1 MLIRTHFEKSSVG
14 GASRQG
20 NRFRNSSSNLLSRN
34 RYALT
39 SKNTFN
45 MMGQTPKIYDS
56 FVKIFEQNMKNERV
70 KSELKISQEFKR
82 NSQEKLKELI
92 KHDFSYLGKKDL

>member
-1 MLIRTHFEKSSVG
+1 
-14 GASRQG
+14 
-20 NRFRNSSSNLLSRN
+20 
-34 RYALT
+34 
-39 SKNTFN
+39 

>member
-1 MLIRTHFEKSSVG
+1 
-14 GASRQG
+14 
-20 NRFRNSSSNLLSRN
+20 
-34 RYALT
+34 
-39 SKNTFN
+39 

-56 FVKIFEQNMKNERV
+56 FVKIFERNMRDERV

>member
-1 MLIRTHFEKSSVG
+1 
-14 GASRQG
+14 
-20 NRFRNSSSNLLSRN
+20 
-34 RYALT
+34 
-39 SKNTFN
+39 
-45 MMGQTPKIYDS
+45 MGQTPKIYDS